1 MKTRSFSC
9 RAINKLSAR
18 RVATLSTPG
27 RHSDGNN
34 LYLVIDP
41 SGARR
46 WAFIYRAKRS
56 GVPGAGKL
64 REMGLGSIKGVDLK
78 RARELAVEA
87 HSLLAAGVDPIS
99 ARQSRR
105 AMPTFGEAAD
115 SWMADKAGELRSPK
129 SLER

>member
-18 RVATLSTPG
+18 RVATLSAPG

-41 SGARR
+41 SGAKR

-56 GVPGAGKL
+56 GVPG
-64 REMGLGSIKGVDLK
+64 
-78 RARELAVEA
+78 LA
-87 HSLLAAGVDPIS
+87 S
-99 ARQSRR
+99 
-105 AMPTFGEAAD
+105 
-115 SWMADKAGELRSPK
+115 
-129 SLER
+129 